1 MEATEVPKMKTH
13 RGLAKR
19 VKRTASGKLKRKQA
33 NHRHMLVS
41 KGRKRKRHLGAS
53 TLIADVEEKRLNAL
67 LNF

>member
-1 MEATEVPKMKTH
+1 MPKMKTH

-33 NHRHMLVS
+33 GHRHMLVS
-41 KGRKRKRHLGAS
+41 KSRKRKRGLGS
-53 TLIADVEEKRLNAL
+53 TTLIADVEEKRLNKL